1 MTGATA
7 DDPPPVRPA
16 EPEPG
21 ACCQRGCEPCVYDLY
36 WEAMDRYEQA
46 LADWERRTGAARLNV
61 INP

>member
-7 DDPPPVRPA
+7 DDPPPVRPT

-21 ACCQRGCEPCVYDLY
+21 ACCQSGCEPCVYDLY

-46 LADWERRTGAARLNV
+46 LADWEKRTSAARSNV